1 MRKLANSSGHIPI
14 FLTSA
19 AILLEIKAEER
30 KSFIELELWLYKTPL
45 SPVQNEIVKDSYAFL
60 IIIPWNYFFFY
71 VCIVSQNSEKCV
83 SLVSYWMVGSILSL
97 CSVFPIDSHV
107 CYHLAAFTP
116 EDQWMVLA

>member
-1 MRKLANSSGHIPI
+1 MRKLANSPGHIPI

-19 AILLEIKAEER
+19 AILLEIKAEEG